1 MTWNWQKDTWPTW
14 EFDVSSLQKYE
25 NEFLLTAGKLSW
37 SLAYLQKGE
46 REKLEVVLLS
56 DEAMK
61 TSEIE
66 GEFLDRDSV
75 QSSIKRKFGMQTD
88 RKSKAAETWIAELMM
103 DCFQNYENA
112 LTGKTFFRW
121 HTMVCKGRGD
131 IHDLWKYRTHSEPM
145 QVVSWQ
151 IDRPKI
157 HFEAI
162 ASDKVPREMKEF
174 LAWMNNSQLSPLVK
188 AGVAHM
194 YFISIHPFEDG
205 NGRIVRAICEHVLS
219 HALNMPS
226 LTTLSRQ
233 IEIKRK
239 EYYDIL
245 EKSNKDMNI
254 QVWLEWFC
262 ITVLQAQKYALN
274 LVEFTIKKTKILDS
288 VRGNI
293 NERQHKV
300 LIRMFEAWPEG
311 FIGGLSA
318 SNYIRIAGSTVPTTT
333 RDLNDLVEKWVL
345 LKFWALKS
353 TRYYLNIK

>member
-1 MTWNWQKDTWPTW
+1 
-14 EFDVSSLQKYE
+14 
-25 NEFLLTAGKLSW
+25 
-37 SLAYLQKGE
+37 
-46 REKLEVVLLS
+46 
-56 DEAMK
+56 
-61 TSEIE
+61 
-66 GEFLDRDSV
+66 
-75 QSSIKRKFGMQTD
+75 
-88 RKSKAAETWIAELMM
+88 
-103 DCFQNYENA
+103 
-112 LTGKTFFRW
+112 
-121 HTMVCKGRGD
+121 
-131 IHDLWKYRTHSEPM
+131 
-145 QVVSWQ
+145 
-151 IDRPKI
+151 
-157 HFEAI
+157 
-162 ASDKVPREMKEF
+162 MKEF

-300 LIRMFEAWPEG
+300 LIRMFEA
-311 FIGGLSA
+311 
-318 SNYIRIAGSTVPTTT
+318 
-333 RDLNDLVEKWVL
+333 
-345 LKFWALKS
+345 
-353 TRYYLNIK
+353 